1 LLLAYQATFLNRTTP
16 HARQR
21 DDGSYRW
28 RFQPCDHTVLSAHL
42 TGRITVAVSSL
53 DAAGWC
59 RWLCL
64 DADGEDGRT
73 QLMQLRAR
81 LAERGLPGV
90 LEASRRGGH
99 LWLFLAEPVPAA
111 LTRDVL
117 LRLLA
122 VLHREGLPLEHMD
135 VYPDTS
141 RVGALGHAVRLPL
154 GVHRLTRRRYP
165 FLDEQGQP
173 LPLAKLPESLAYL
186 AAAPRIPLDHLTLL
200 QAQLPPLPSE
210 EQPPLLAAGEPRPT
224 PDLDHEQAQ
233 GRDGD
238 GAVPQPMSTWSGST
252 TPSATPSATRS
263 EVMRW
268 VDAHVSPFDLLDELA
283 PACAPQ
289 RVGQGWLGWCPF
301 HDDQAPQADGVPG
314 TPSFYLVRNARH
326 GWSWRCLS
334 TNCAQH
340 TRPMRHAFRL
350 FQELLGLDTR
360 EAIRAAL
367 ARWPDDLRAR

>member
-1 LLLAYQATFLNRTTP
+1 
-16 HARQR
+16 
-21 DDGSYRW
+21 
-28 RFQPCDHTVLSAHL
+28 VLTAHL
-42 TGRITVAVSSL
+42 TGNVTVAVSSL
-53 DAAGWC
+53 DAAGRC

-64 DADGEDGRT
+64 DADGEDGCA
-73 QLMQLRAR
+73 QLLQLRAR
-81 LAERGLPGV
+81 LAEQGLPGV

-99 LWLFLAEPVPAA
+99 LWLLLAEPVPATLA
-111 LTRDVL
+111 RDVL

-122 VLHREGLPLEHMD
+122 ALSAEGLPLDQLD

-141 RVGALGHAVRLPL
+141 REGALGHAVRLPL

-165 FLDEQGQP
+165 FLDDQGQP
-173 LPLAKLPESLAYL
+173 LAFAKLPQALAYL
-186 AAAPRIPLDHLTLL
+186 AEAPRIAADHLVALQAHLRPADDERPRTAPLDNSPD
-200 QAQLPPLPSE
+200 AQHPAS
-210 EQPPLLAAGEPRPT
+210 R
-224 PDLDHEQAQ
+224 
-233 GRDGD
+233 
-238 GAVPQPMSTWSGST
+238 ST
-252 TPSATPSATRS
+252 TASPVSASTRS

-268 VDAHVSPFDLLDELA
+268 MDAHVSPFDLLAELA

-301 HDDQAPQADGVPG
+301 HDDQAPQADGAPG

-334 TNCAQH
+334 THCAQH
-340 TRPMRHAFRL
+340 EGQMRHSFRL

-367 ARWPDDLRAR
+367 ERWPDEVRDQRT